1 MDDRIRRLA
10 ITVFV
15 AMVAVGLVIGLMLGA
30 AVVRR
35 KQALVDAQDGA
46 TSASA
51 PIPLPSPGTPAL
63 AEAMQALRA
72 ADAVGAERAL
82 ERAIFLDPTYASAHL
97 QLGLVRLTSGQSAEP
112 HFARANDHVAT
123 LGEREAKLYRALSPC
138 VAKAESD
145 MTDCIGP
152 VRALLAGDFATDP
165 QLHAVT
171 AWLLLGTGEP
181 GEGLAVAT
189 RGLDID
195 PRFAFGWLTR
205 GAIEAFLGR
214 YDDALASFEA
224 CSKQAP
230 GSTACLRAKAHLYS
244 HLGEPT
250 SCERTARVLVDR
262 SPSDASAALVLADA
276 LASNRRPEDEI
287 RAAIDRAVELA
298 SEPSRAAL
306 RARLEGALAAREG
319 DLRRAIIKYEVA
331 LGALS
336 YDTDSRRYRTI
347 LWPLLELLH
356 ETGDDERAAEIAT
369 QVQKRSPSDG
379 GADAQT
385 ALSAVLHPIPMIV
398 AARYRAKALDDDARK
413 RALETFARS
422 SGGPTSHAHLPA
434 VWIGA
439 WGATAETKQQ
449 ADDAFTRL
457 RAENVGTAWYEP
469 GVPRLRGRVARL
481 AGRLDEAL
489 EDLEPASRSC
499 LALTAPTADI
509 AASYELG
516 LALEAKGDDPGA
528 CTAYRSVVELWGRA
542 KPLPLTAKKAKKRRA
557 ALGCKA
563 EK

>member
-10 ITVFV
+10 ISVFV
-15 AMVAVGLVIGLMLGA
+15 AMVAVGLAIGLVLGA
-30 AVVRR
+30 LVARR
-35 KQALVDAQDGA
+35 KHALSDVQDGA
-46 TSASA
+46 TTTSAA
-51 PIPLPSPGTPAL
+51 VMPPSPGAPAL
-63 AEAMQALRA
+63 GEAMQALRA
-72 ADAVGAERAL
+72 ADTSAAEVAL
-82 ERAIFLDPTYASAHL
+82 ERAIVLDPTFAAAHL
-97 QLGLVRLTSGQSAEP
+97 ELGLVRLTTGRSAQP
-112 HFARANDHVAT
+112 HFARANENVGT
-123 LGEREAKLYRALSPC
+123 LGEREAKLLRALSPC
-138 VAKAESD
+138 VASAGGD

-152 VRALLAGDFATDP
+152 VRVLLAGDFATDP
-165 QLHAVT
+165 QLHAIT

-189 RGLDID
+189 RGLDLD

-244 HLGEPT
+244 HLGEPS

-262 SPSDASAALVLADA
+262 SPSDPSAALVLADA
-276 LASNRRPEDEI
+276 LASNQRPASEV
-287 RAAIDRAVELA
+287 RAAIDRAVTLA

-319 DLRRAIIKYEVA
+319 DLERAIIKYEVA

-336 YDTDSRRYRTI
+336 YDSDSRRYRTI

-356 ETGDDERAAEIAT
+356 ETGADPRAAEIAT
-369 QVQKRSPSDG
+369 QVQQRSPSE
-379 GADAQT
+379 GADAL
-385 ALSAVLHPIPMIV
+385 ASLDAVLHPTPLIV
-398 AARYRAKALDDDARK
+398 TARYRAKALDDDARK
-413 RALETFARS
+413 RALEIFARS
-422 SGGPTSHAHLPA
+422 AGGSRGRAHLPEI
-434 VWIGA
+434 WIAA
-439 WGATAETKQQ
+439 WGATADTKQQ

-457 RAENVGTAWYEP
+457 RAENVGASWYEP
-469 GVPRLRGRVARL
+469 GVPRLRGRAARL
-481 AGRLDEAL
+481 AGRLDEAI

-499 LALTAPTADI
+499 LALTAPTADV

-516 LALEAKGDDPGA
+516 QALEAKGDDAAA

-542 KPLPLTAKKAKKRRA
+542 RPPPLTAKKAKKRRA
-557 ALGCKA
+557 ALHCKA

>member
-15 AMVAVGLVIGLMLGA
+15 AMVAVGLVIGLVLGA
-30 AVVRR
+30 AVARR
-35 KQALVDAQDGA
+35 KHALVDAHDGA
-46 TSASA
+46 PSASA
-51 PIPLPSPGTPAL
+51 APLPPSPGAPAL

-72 ADAVGAERAL
+72 ADTAAAEAAL
-82 ERAIFLDPTYASAHL
+82 ERAIALDPTFAPAHL
-97 QLGLVRLTSGQSAEP
+97 ELGLVRLTTGRSAQP
-112 HFARANDHVAT
+112 HFTRANEHAKT
-123 LGEREAKLYRALSPC
+123 LGERETKLLRALSPC
-138 VAKAESD
+138 AAKADGD
-145 MTDCIGP
+145 MTDCIGQ

-165 QLHAVT
+165 RLHAIT

-205 GAIEAFLGR
+205 GALEAFLGR
-214 YDDALASFEA
+214 DDDALASFEA

-244 HLGEPT
+244 HLGEPS

-262 SPSDASAALVLADA
+262 SPSDAGAALVLADA
-276 LASNRRPEDEI
+276 LASNRRPAAEV
-287 RAAIDRAVELA
+287 RAAIDRAVALA

-336 YDTDSRRYRTI
+336 YDSDSRRYRTI

-379 GADAQT
+379 GADAL
-385 ALSAVLHPIPMIV
+385 APLSAVLHPVPMIV

-413 RALETFARS
+413 RALEMFARS
-422 SGGPTSHAHLPA
+422 AAGPHGRAQLPA
-434 VWIGA
+434 IWIAA

-449 ADDAFTRL
+449 ADDAFARL
-457 RAENVGTAWYEP
+457 RAENVGTTWYEP

-481 AGRLDEAL
+481 AGRLDEAI

-499 LALTAPTADI
+499 LALSAPTADI

-516 LALEAKGDDPGA
+516 LALEAKGDDAGA
-528 CTAYRSVVELWGRA
+528 CTAYRSVVELWGSA
-542 KPLPLTAKKAKKRRA
+542 KPLPLTAKRAKKRRA
-557 ALGCKA
+557 AIGCKSG
-563 EK
+563 K